1 MLGMEDRKILQQ
13 TNNKRYRLLI
23 NGDKKFLLDSDSNKF
38 VWLMP
43 WSIWLFSLTAHE
55 IQNTDILLEEKKNST
70 KGSEGKLILMT
81 SGFTAVMVRLLP
93 AEIFTGKPF
102 PGNELLLSILII
114 VLSLFLLFMRNQL
127 SKRNEYR
134 GEIKKTIKI
143 RLNFFRFLKD
153 NVKFVLLFA
162 LGILISTLLYIETI
176 WLFVTGGNPL
186 SFFLFLIVYIF
197 LLLANQ
203 TVKAPEVYEIVIE
216 E

>member
-1 MLGMEDRKILQQ
+1 MLGMGDKKILQQ
-13 TNNKRYRLLI
+13 TDNKRYRLLI

-43 WSIWLFSLTAHE
+43 WSIWLFSFTAYE
-55 IQNTDILLEEKKNST
+55 IQNTDILLEEKKSA

-81 SGFTAVMVRLLP
+81 SAFTAVMVRLLP

-153 NVKFVLLFA
+153 NVNFVLLFA
-162 LGILISTLLYIETI
+162 LGVLISTLLYMGTI

-203 TVKAPEVYEIVIE
+203 TIKAPEVYEIVIE